1 MKDKVAIL
9 GECMLELS
17 QSSSVIEQMSKPML
31 LSYGGDTLN
40 TAVYLARLGIEV
52 EYITA
57 LGDDSMSEW
66 MINCWRSEGVSCA
79 SVARYA
85 NSSPG
90 LYMIETDDTGER
102 SLLYWRDNSPVRRLL
117 DSDEKAEDLQNT
129 LSNYQ
134 IFYLSGISLALYD
147 DSSRARLFNVIKRY
161 RSDGGSVIFDGN
173 YRPRLWPDINL
184 AKKAYERMYQ
194 LTDIALPTVEDE
206 QMLFNDSNYEDIKS
220 RLISCGVKEIV
231 LKMGAEGC
239 VVSNGAEDITVATT
253 PVKVIDSTSAGD
265 SFNAAYLAA
274 KINGAD
280 YYHCASSGNALA
292 ALVIQHRGAIIP
304 KELMPDV

>member
-66 MINCWRSEGVSCA
+66 MINCWRSEGVGCA

-102 SLLYWRDNSPVRRLL
+102 SFLYWRDNSPVRRLL
-117 DSDEKAEDLQNT
+117 DSDTKAQDLQNT

-206 QMLFNDSNYEDIKS
+206 KMLFNDSNYEDIKS